1 MDTAT
6 PNTPPIACTL
16 APGDYPA
23 RLAWIAKLALDGL
36 RSSERPDLVLELHYA
51 LETADRVR
59 EMVRRERECCAFLT
73 FDLQETSDD
82 IRLIIRAPENAR
94 GALALLFGQ
103 FSPRPR

>member
-1 MDTAT
+1 MTT
-6 PNTPPIACTL
+6 PETPPIACAL
-16 APGDYPA
+16 APGDYLA

-36 RSSERPDLVLELHYA
+36 RSSERRDLVLELHYA

-73 FDLQETSDD
+73 FDLQETSEDM
-82 IRLIIRAPENAR
+82 RLIIRAPENAR